1 MTERWN
7 TRKTLLQ
14 RAQDKNDSEAWN
26 DFVFYYRDFLKM
38 VLVKMNFN
46 ATESEDVIQEILLKL
61 WKALP
66 NFSTEGKAKFRTW
79 LSRLIRNSAIDYLR
93 KHHKTES
100 TEFDEKSFDLAEEPD
115 VSQYIQDEWEVH
127 IVALALNEI
136 APLFSE
142 KAMIVFKM
150 AMKSKST
157 ADIAKELDITENSA
171 LKLKNR
177 VKHRMVQEIN
187 SLREKL
193 EYF

>member
-1 MTERWN
+1 P
-7 TRKTLLQ
+7 
-14 RAQDKNDSEAWN
+14 EAWN

-38 VLVKMNFN
+38 ILLKMNFN
-46 ATESEDVIQEILLKL
+46 ATESEDVIQEILIKL

-100 TEFDEKSFDLAEEPD
+100 TEFDEKSFKLAEEPD
-115 VSQYIQDEWEVH
+115 ISQYIQDEWEVH

-142 KAMIVFKM
+142 KAMVVFKM
-150 AMKSKST
+150 AMKNKST
-157 ADIAKELDITENSA
+157 SEIAQELEITENST

-177 VKHRMVQEIN
+177 VKHRMIQEIN